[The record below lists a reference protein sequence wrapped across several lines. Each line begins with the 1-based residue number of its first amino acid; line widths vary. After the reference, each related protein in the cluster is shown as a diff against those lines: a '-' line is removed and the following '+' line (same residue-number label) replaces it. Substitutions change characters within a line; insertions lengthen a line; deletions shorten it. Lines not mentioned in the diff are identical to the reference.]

1 MASTQN
7 ALICGLLALGLWS
20 CIGFSISSRILPT
33 ALALPVAPIVGWA
46 VHSVVVLPLMFG
58 TGMARAVVIVVT
70 ALSLIAAI
78 IVIYQRPSR
87 SGDDADDHIRL
98 PWWAIA
104 GAAILAGLVMAAI
117 IPKIAADGITL
128 AGPIFDHA
136 KVAMIDDMA
145 RLGVPAGNPFFGETG
160 SPERLSYYYL
170 WHFAAAELAV
180 LTGLGGWNADAGMT
194 WFTAFSSLTLMMGF
208 AIWISARASA
218 AAWVLIVA
226 ATASIRPV
234 INHIAGS
241 NLPNDVIG
249 WPSGF
254 AAWIFQIAWAPQHV
268 ASACCAV
275 IACFLLMRMARQ
287 ASVLLVI
294 VFALMAAAAFESSTW
309 VGGVTFP
316 LAAAAI
322 AASVMI
328 ADAPGRCRFAL
339 RVAAAAVLALA
350 LISPFVYDQLR
361 VSLARADGAPIAIV
375 PFEVIDHRYL
385 TPATAAI
392 LDVVAYWCIFLVV
405 TFAAFYPVGAVMIA
419 RVRNDRALAQ
429 DRRDAALMLGLL
441 ALVSLAVGNV
451 LASRIGANND
461 LAWRGVLPAIL
472 VLVAFTAAGL
482 ARYGPDMR
490 RLRAAAVLL
499 IALGLPEGA
508 RIIHDN
514 VVAPPTPS
522 SKLFAGSADMWRA
535 VRAHSAA
542 DDRVANNPY
551 YLSDMTGWPINIS
564 WALLANRRSCYG
576 GNDLAMP
583 FTALTK
589 QRRAE
594 VDAQFD
600 RIFAGRAGGDD
611 LRQLATRYD
620 CRLVVLTPQDGAWSS
635 DIFAASAFYRL
646 VDDTPQWRLY
656 RAMPAD

>member
-1 MASTQN
+1 MASLPN

-20 CIGFSISSRILPT
+20 CIGFGINSRLLPRS
-33 ALALPVAPIVGWA
+33 LALPAAPIVGWA
-46 VHSVVVLPLMFG
+46 VHGVVVLPLMFG
-58 TGMARAVVIVVT
+58 TGMARAVVIAV
-70 ALSLIAAI
+70 AAISLIAAI
-78 IVIYQRPSR
+78 IVISKRPSR
-87 SGDDADDHIRL
+87 SGDADDHIGL
-98 PWWAIA
+98 PLWAIA
-104 GAAILAGLVMAAI
+104 GAAMLAGLVVAAI
-117 IPKIAADGITL
+117 IPKISADGVTL

-160 SPERLSYYYL
+160 SPARLSYYYL
-170 WHFAAAELAV
+170 WHFGAAELAV

-194 WFTAFSSLTLMMGF
+194 WFTAFASLTLMMGF
-208 AIWISARASA
+208 AIWISARASS

-275 IACFLLMRMARQ
+275 IACFLLVQMARQ
-287 ASVLLVI
+287 RGPLPTIA
-294 VFALMAAAAFESSTW
+294 FALMAAAAFESSTW

-328 ADAPGRCRFAL
+328 RDAPGRWRFAL
-339 RVAAAAVLALA
+339 RVAAAAILALA
-350 LISPFVYDQLR
+350 LISPFVYDQFR
-361 VSLARADGAPIAIV
+361 MSLARADGAPIAIM
-375 PFEVIDHRYL
+375 PFEVIDHRPF
-385 TPATAAI
+385 TATTAAI

-405 TFAAFYPVGAVMIA
+405 NFAAFYPVGALMIA

-441 ALVSLAVGNV
+441 TLVSLAVGNL

-482 ARYGPDMR
+482 ARYGHAMR
-490 RLRAAAVLL
+490 PLRAAAVMLV
-499 IALGLPEGA
+499 ALGLLEGGH
-508 RIIHDN
+508 IIHDN
-514 VVAPPTPS
+514 IVAPATPS
-522 SKLFAGSADMWRA
+522 SKLFAGSADMWSA

-542 DDRVANNPY
+542 DERVANNPY

-564 WALLANRRSCYG
+564 WALLSDRRSCYG

-589 QRRAE
+589 QRLTE

-600 RIFAGRAGGDD
+600 RVFAGRAEADD
-611 LRQLATRYD
+611 LRQLATRYN
-620 CRLVVLTPQDGAWSS
+620 CRLVVLTPQDGAWRS
-635 DIFAASAFYRL
+635 DTFAASPFYRL
-646 VDDTPQWRLY
+646 VDDHPQWRLY
-656 RAMPAD
+656 RAMPVD

>member
-1 MASTQN
+1 MASPLN
-7 ALICGLLALGLWS
+7 ALICAALALGLWS
-20 CIGFSISSRILPT
+20 CIGFSISSRLFPSS
-33 ALALPVAPIVGWA
+33 LALPVAPIVGWA
-46 VHSVVVLPLMFG
+46 VHSVVVLPLMFC
-58 TGMARAVVIVVT
+58 TGMAKAVVLCVAALSAITAIVV
-70 ALSLIAAI
+70 IMR
-78 IVIYQRPSR
+78 RPSR
-87 SGDDADDHIRL
+87 TGDDADDHIRL
-98 PWWAIA
+98 PFWAIA

-117 IPKIAADGITL
+117 IPKISADGVSL

-170 WHFAAAELAV
+170 WHFGAAELAV

-194 WFTAFSSLTLMMGF
+194 WFTAFASLTLMMGL
-208 AIWISARASA
+208 AIWISSRASA

-226 ATASIRPV
+226 MTASIRPV
-234 INHIAGS
+234 INHVAGS
-241 NLPNDVIG
+241 SAPNAVIG

-275 IACFLLMRMARQ
+275 IACFLLLRMARQ
-287 ASVLLVI
+287 RGVLLVI

-322 AASVMI
+322 AAAVMI
-328 ADAPGRCRFAL
+328 RDASDRRGFAL
-339 RVAAAAVLALA
+339 RVAGAAVLALA

-361 VSLARADGAPIAIV
+361 VSLARADGAPIAIT
-375 PFEVIDHRYL
+375 PFAVLDHRHL
-385 TPATAAI
+385 TATTAPM
-392 LDVVAYWCIFLVV
+392 LDFIAYWCVFLVV
-405 TFAAFYPVGAVMIA
+405 TFAAFYPVGAIMIA
-419 RVRNDRALAQ
+419 RVLKDRAVAE
-429 DRRDAALMLGLL
+429 DRRNAAVMLGLL
-441 ALVSLAVGNV
+441 ALVGLGVGSL

-472 VLVAFTAAGL
+472 VLVAFAAAGL
-482 ARYGPDMR
+482 ARYGHDMR
-490 RLRAAAVLL
+490 PLRAAAVLL

-522 SKLFAGSADMWRA
+522 SKLFAGSADMWSA
-535 VRAHSAA
+535 VRAHSAD

-564 WALLANRRSCYG
+564 WALLADRRSCYG
-576 GNDLAMP
+576 GSDLALP
-583 FTALTK
+583 FTALTR

-594 VDAQFD
+594 VDAQFN
-600 RIFAGRAGGDD
+600 RIFAGRAEGDD
-611 LRQLATRYD
+611 LRQLATRYN
-620 CRLVVLTPQDGAWSS
+620 CRIVVLTPQDGAWSS
-635 DIFAASAFYRL
+635 DIFAASPLYRL
-646 VDDTPQWRLY
+646 VDDRPQWRLY
-656 RAMPAD
+656 QAMPVD